1 MYIWVSIMKY
11 IDHKCMPCMYQAFI
25 TNVQRMYSYIC
36 TNIYAYPNKETY
48 ISEYR
53 KSRRASTRD
62 QECKTQ
68 THRRMNIYACTH
80 SRTRTQNTHTY
91 TRNKKANPPPPP
103 FSLNHLTNA
112 LRTSDTLA
120 ARDMHDKASPVWCV
134 AAEGMSSKTSVFQ
147 VVTLSRIRTTLCRG
161 CPR

>member
-103 FSLNHLTNA
+103 FSLNHLTRLEPVA
-112 LRTSDTLA
+112 LWRQGTCTIRHSL
-120 ARDMHDKASPVWCV
+120 SGVWPQKECRRKRLF
-134 AAEGMSSKTSVFQ
+134 SK
-147 VVTLSRIRTTLCRG
+147 L
-161 CPR
+161 